1 MKRSVKTLLFVGNE
15 QMQHVSLCKIITK
28 IVKGYVCTCRKEPF
42 TFRQSTEVILQVL
55 KMEREP
61 S

>member
-1 MKRSVKTLLFVGNE
+1 
-15 QMQHVSLCKIITK
+15 MQHVSLCKIITK